1 MARQG
6 ALRGLDAVGSRA
18 PVGWP
23 GAHLD
28 LAHTE
33 VERERTRQ
41 VARIGSSRGDVGIW
55 HETYRVRA
63 GEYECVYSGMPP
75 LGLAKASATTDA
87 VGELESARG
96 RLDRETLG
104 GSLGTPDPA
113 RQS

>member
-41 VARIGSSRGDVGIW
+41 VARIGS
-55 HETYRVRA
+55 
-63 GEYECVYSGMPP
+63 
-75 LGLAKASATTDA
+75 GLS
-87 VGELESARG
+87 VV
-96 RLDRETLG
+96 
-104 GSLGTPDPA
+104 
-113 RQS
+113 

>member
-1 MARQG
+1 MSAGRAVRVKIRASEAESRVARQG

-41 VARIGSSRGDVGIW
+41 VARIGNNLNQTARLGQYPQGGRSRPS
-55 HETYRVRA
+55 R
-63 GEYECVYSGMPP
+63 
-75 LGLAKASATTDA
+75 
-87 VGELESARG
+87 
-96 RLDRETLG
+96 
-104 GSLGTPDPA
+104 
-113 RQS
+113 